1 MGCGLGC
8 HQGVEMPTDSRK
20 VENLVDVMF
29 AIHEALRAQGE
40 RIRRMAVRL
49 PLDGSLQP
57 FKAAFSSWAS
67 ALEYHAE
74 KEDSLMTGPLADSAP
89 ARENELSHRRLEER
103 MEDVLTCLNEE
114 IGRTHVI
121 SRTRRHLYERVVALQ
136 VAQNDHLEE
145 EEEFV
150 MPIVREQIS
159 QEQQMEIARRL
170 VIDEDAEDRRWVL
183 TWMAHALRPE
193 DRHLV
198 RDIRTRFSTAPL

>member
-1 MGCGLGC
+1 
-8 HQGVEMPTDSRK
+8 MPTDSRK
-20 VENLVDVMF
+20 VENLVDVMY
-29 AIHEALRAQGE
+29 AIHQALRAQGE
-40 RIRRMAVRL
+40 RMRRMAVQL
-49 PLDGSLQP
+49 PLGGSLQP
-57 FKAAFSSWAS
+57 FKAAFSSWAC

-89 ARENELSHRRLEER
+89 ARENEQSHKRLEER
-103 MEDVLTCLNEE
+103 MEDVLACLNEE

-121 SRTRRHLYERVVALQ
+121 PRTRRHLYERVVALQ

-159 QEQQMEIARRL
+159 QEEQLEIARRL

-183 TWMAHALRPE
+183 TWMAQVLLPK
-193 DRHLV
+193 DRHLA
-198 RDIRTRFSTAPL
+198 RDLQTRFNAAPL